1 MHSLIHNV
9 LRKAKFYV
17 AFGTLAA
24 ITVFCSNSPLL
35 RKSNAERMQ
44 EFVIDLSA
52 YARLT
57 NPNFIVV
64 PQNGVNLAYEKA
76 NPSGKLY
83 KRYMDAIDGFGVEEI
98 FYFEKYAP
106 DSARIATLRE
116 LSKWKKVMA
125 SDFIGK
131 DDTIKEAQLRN
142 TQEGFIPY
150 VRHAGN
156 YHYKEISKDILNENA
171 DDITN
176 MSQIKN
182 YLYLINPS
190 EFETKEAFLKAVEA
204 TNYDLI
210 VIDLYYDNTAFP
222 LTAYDVARLKK
233 KANGGK
239 RLALSYIN
247 VGAAENWRY
256 YWQPEWKLGSPAFL
270 KKKYQGYDNEFYV
283 QYWDGEWRD
292 IIFGNDDSYMRKIL
306 DAGFD
311 GAYLDN
317 MEAYIYLSK

>member
-1 MHSLIHNV
+1 
-9 LRKAKFYV
+9 
-17 AFGTLAA
+17 
-24 ITVFCSNSPLL
+24 
-35 RKSNAERMQ
+35 
-44 EFVIDLSA
+44 
-52 YARLT
+52 
-57 NPNFIVV
+57 
-64 PQNGVNLAYEKA
+64 
-76 NPSGKLY
+76 
-83 KRYMDAIDGFGVEEI
+83 
-98 FYFEKYAP
+98 
-106 DSARIATLRE
+106 
-116 LSKWKKVMA
+116 
-125 SDFIGK
+125 
-131 DDTIKEAQLRN
+131 
-142 TQEGFIPY
+142 
-150 VRHAGN
+150 
-156 YHYKEISKDILNENA
+156 
-171 DDITN
+171 
-176 MSQIKN
+176 
-182 YLYLINPS
+182 

-256 YWQPEWKLGSPAFL
+256 YWQPEWKLESPAFL